1 MSREK
6 IIDLVKTKFRELGRR
21 GRLTSIEQLDGDIL
35 KIFVDGEMFGLFSL
49 RRRDF
54 LPEDD
59 DALCTALADEAGTM
73 AI

>member
-6 IIDLVKTKFRELGRR
+6 IIDLVKTKFRELGQR
-21 GRLTSIEQLDGDIL
+21 GKLTGIEQIDGDIL
-35 KIFVDGEMFGLFSL
+35 KIFVDGEMFGHFSL
-49 RRRDF
+49 CRRDF

-59 DALCTALADEAGTM
+59 DALCTALADEVGAV